1 MIETFLVKLIKFEKM
16 DLCVSFLYFARKS
29 DTTTKQ
35 EKIYE
40 KKNSK
45 MSTLDLSKNNRS
57 SFKQKHAKT
66 IEC

>member
-40 KKNSK
+40 KKFENVN
-45 MSTLDLSKNNRS
+45 TRS
-57 SFKQKHAKT
+57 IQ
-66 IEC
+66 E